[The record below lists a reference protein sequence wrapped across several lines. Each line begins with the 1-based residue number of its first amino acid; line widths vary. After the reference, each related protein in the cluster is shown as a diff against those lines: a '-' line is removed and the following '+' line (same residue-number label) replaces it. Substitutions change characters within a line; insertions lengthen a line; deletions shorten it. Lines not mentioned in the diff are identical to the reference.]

1 MQNEYTDD
9 TFLSRWLNND
19 LTEDELVSFKKTPE
33 FKEYEKIVA
42 ATQHFIPPKF
52 DKKKVFEEIRLKN
65 SKQKVKRSIPNW
77 IYAAA
82 ASVALLLG
90 AVYYLTGTS
99 DVFSTSFGEQLA
111 VVLPDGSE
119 VSLNSKSSITYNKSD
134 WFDGNRTLT
143 LNGEGYFKV
152 KKGST
157 FRVCSENGIVRVLGT
172 QFNVKST
179 RSYYEVSCYEG
190 RVEVQ
195 KQEEIKVL
203 TKGLSYRK
211 IEANPTEIRPFKA
224 KEPNWLSGESSFR
237 GTPLKYVLEALEKQ
251 YDIVID
257 PSIVDLNVLY
267 TGTFTNNNIHLA
279 LETICTPLAIKFRI
293 DNKNVVLSKK

>member
-33 FKEYEKIVA
+33 FKEYQKILA
-42 ATQHFIPPKF
+42 ATQHLIPPKF

-65 SKQKVKRSIPNW
+65 SKQKVKRIIPNW

-82 ASVALLLG
+82 ASVALLIS

-99 DVFSTSFGEQLA
+99 EVFSTSFGEQLA

-152 KKGST
+152 KKGAT
-157 FRVCSENGIVRVLGT
+157 FRVYSENGTVRVLGT
-172 QFNVKST
+172 EFNVKST
-179 RSYYEVSCYEG
+179 GSYYEVSCYEG

-195 KQEEIKVL
+195 KNNEIKLL
-203 TKGLSYRK
+203 TKGLSFRK
-211 IEANPTEIRPFKA
+211 IATNSSEIRTFEA
-224 KEPNWLSGESSFR
+224 KEPNWLSGESSFH
-237 GTPLKYVLEALEKQ
+237 GTPLKYVLEVLEKQ

-257 PSIVDLNVLY
+257 SSSIDVNILY
-267 TGTFTNNNIHLA
+267 TGTFTNNNVHLA

-293 DNKNVVLSKK
+293 DTNSVVLSKK